1 MVERYRKATSMS
13 EAASDYWLGGDEVKV
28 EIDICHWIIKIVF
41 MMTLWH
47 FGKGVWQLHKILRRV
62 IWALCLVSCIVTQ
75 NERQNFFLIIDM
87 DHCLHGYSH
96 QYLLPIN

>member
-1 MVERYRKATSMS
+1 MVERYREATSMS
-13 EAASDYWLGGDEVKV
+13 EAASNYWLGGDEVKV

-47 FGKGVWQLHKILRRV
+47 FGKGVWQLHNILRRV

-75 NERQNFFLIIDM
+75 NERQTFFSL
-87 DHCLHGYSH
+87 
-96 QYLLPIN
+96 